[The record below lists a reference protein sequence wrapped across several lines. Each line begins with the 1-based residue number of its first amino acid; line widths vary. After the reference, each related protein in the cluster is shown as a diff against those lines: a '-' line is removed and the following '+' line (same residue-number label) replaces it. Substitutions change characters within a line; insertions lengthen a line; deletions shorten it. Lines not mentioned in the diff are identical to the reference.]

1 MENDHP
7 TDEERAERA
16 TLFAELKQLSGDLS
30 REAKNALAAAYS
42 NFDNVT
48 DPDLIDYCIYQVN
61 SLQMKYQFLVERAR
75 LTGLQIKIE

>member
-1 MENDHP
+1 MKNRK
-7 TDEERAERA
+7 TLISYDEKYLED
-16 TLFAELKQLSGDLS
+16 EL

-48 DPDLIDYCIYQVN
+48 DPNLIDYCIYQVN